1 MGKEMLLQLRGIIK
15 DFPGTRALKE
25 VNLQVAKGEVHAVIG
40 ENGAG
45 KSTLMNII
53 AGVFPQTA
61 GTIEFEGKE
70 VHFFSPL
77 DAQKLGIGIVH
88 QEISLCP
95 QISVAENIYMGRLPK
110 TKAGM
115 VDYKKMHREC
125 EELFKNFSAQISPK
139 AKVMD
144 LSIAEQQIVEIV
156 RSLSLDCKLIILDE
170 PTSSLTEVETRDLF
184 KVVNHLREQGI
195 SVLYISHRLSEVIEI
210 CDRVSVYRD
219 GEYVDTQNVCDIN
232 TDKMVSMMVGRTLE
246 SIYPA
251 KSKHIAEEE
260 LLKVSGFS
268 RQGKFEDISFSL
280 RRGEILGFSGLIGA
294 GRSEVARAICGIDPK
309 ESGVVE
315 IKGKK
320 VNIRDY
326 KDAISK
332 GLAYITEDRKGD
344 GLFIDYNIKQ
354 NISAAALRKVKKGK
368 LLDDR
373 KETKLAEDYVKKI
386 KIKVSSLKQLCS
398 SLSGGN
404 QQKVLFAKWL
414 AVEPEILI
422 IDEPTKGINVG
433 VRLEIYKILRELC
446 DSGKGVIVISSDLPE
461 VIGLCDRVIIMRE
474 GVVSGVVSENEI
486 NEEAIMRAASH

>member
-1 MGKEMLLQLRGIIK
+1 MEREMLLQLKGIVK

-25 VNLQVAKGEVHAVIG
+25 VSLEVLKGEVHAVIG

-53 AGVFPQTA
+53 AGVFPQTM

-70 VHFFSPL
+70 VKFSSPV

-95 QISVAENIYMGRLPK
+95 QISVAENIFMGRLPK
-110 TKAGM
+110 TKSGT
-115 VDYKKMHREC
+115 VDYKKMYREC
-125 EELFKNFSAQISPK
+125 NQLFKNFSADISPK
-139 AKVMD
+139 SKVIT

-184 KVVNHLREQGI
+184 SVISHLKEKNI
-195 SVLYISHRLSEVIEI
+195 SVLYISHRLSEVVEI

-219 GEYVDTQNVCDIN
+219 GEYVGSHHVCDID

-246 SIYPA
+246 SIYPS
-251 KSKHIAEEE
+251 KSAEILNEE
-260 LLKVSGFS
+260 LLKVTNFS
-268 RQGKFEDISFSL
+268 QKDKFCDIEFSL
-280 RRGEILGFSGLIGA
+280 RKGEILGFSGLIGA
-294 GRSEVARAICGIDPK
+294 GRSELARAICGIDSK
-309 ESGVVE
+309 DSGEVFLN
-315 IKGKK
+315 GKK
-320 VNIRDY
+320 VEIRDY
-326 KDAISK
+326 KTAIGK

-344 GLFIDYNIKQ
+344 GLFIDYNIRQ
-354 NISAAALRKVKKGK
+354 NISAAALGKIKKGRF
-368 LLDDR
+368 LDDR

-386 KIKVSSLKQLCS
+386 KIKISSLKQLCS

-422 IDEPTKGINVG
+422 IDEPTRGIDVG
-433 VRLEIYKILRELC
+433 VRLEIYKILRDLC
-446 DSGKGVIVISSDLPE
+446 DKGKGIIVISSDLPE

-474 GVVSGVVSENEI
+474 GMISGIVQENEI
-486 NEEAIMRAASH
+486 NEESIMRAASH

>member
-422 IDEPTKGINVG
+422 IDEPTRGIDVG
-433 VRLEIYKILRELC
+433 VRLEI
-446 DSGKGVIVISSDLPE
+446 
-461 VIGLCDRVIIMRE
+461 
-474 GVVSGVVSENEI
+474 
-486 NEEAIMRAASH
+486 